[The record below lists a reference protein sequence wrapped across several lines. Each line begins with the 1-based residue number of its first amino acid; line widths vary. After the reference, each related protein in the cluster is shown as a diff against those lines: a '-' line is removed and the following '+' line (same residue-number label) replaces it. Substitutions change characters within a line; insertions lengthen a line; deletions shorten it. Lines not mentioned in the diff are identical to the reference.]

1 MILHVEIPEAQ
12 SADCPIWQIIVI
24 DQSPSFLFKFY
35 ENEPILPGKLMHIAM
50 KLALILCTCLLFGC
64 QTALPNVSRIQ
75 EENVADRAQ
84 PVIVGSHGELRPS
97 KSKELLEKLRQKAGS
112 TDLIQAN
119 ISLMESLGG
128 LPLTAGN
135 HVTLLVDGPATFASM
150 SKAIAEAKD
159 HVNIETFIFD
169 DDDVGRQFAELLIR
183 KQTEKVQVNLIY
195 DSVGCMRTPAAFFK
209 RLKDAGV
216 NVLEFN
222 PVNPVKAK
230 KEQLITNR
238 DHRKVVVVDGRVA
251 FTGGV
256 NLSGVYSKGQSLS
269 GSPDGNAEG
278 NAEEG
283 WRDTHV
289 RIVGP
294 SVAQFQTLFIQTWK
308 DQKGPELAR
317 RDYFPALNHE
327 GHAYVEVIGSTPG
340 DENRLTF
347 VMYVSAIE
355 HAMYSAHLTTP
366 YFVPDRQFMHALT
379 DAAGRGVEVKLILP
393 GASDSKLAFYAGRSH
408 YEDLLEAGVTLYER
422 RARMLHSKTA
432 TIDAVWSTVGS
443 TNLDQLSFQ
452 NNNEINAIIL
462 NTDFAEQMDNLFSQ
476 DIAASDE
483 ITRDAWSRRPLW
495 DRVKEMFSR
504 LFSGLL

>member
-1 MILHVEIPEAQ
+1 
-12 SADCPIWQIIVI
+12 
-24 DQSPSFLFKFY
+24 
-35 ENEPILPGKLMHIAM
+35 MHIAM
-50 KLALILCTCLLFGC
+50 KILLILCVFSLSGC
-64 QTALPNVSRIQ
+64 QTTLPNVSHIQ
-75 EENVADRAQ
+75 EENATTQVP
-84 PVIVGSHGELRPS
+84 PVIVGPRGELHPS
-97 KSKELLEKLRQKAGS
+97 KSKELLAKLRQKAGS

-150 SKAIAEAKD
+150 SEAISEAKD

-169 DDDVGRQFAELLIR
+169 DDEVGRQFADLLIR
-183 KQTEKVQVNLIY
+183 KQKENVQVNLIY
-195 DSVGCMRTPAAFFK
+195 DSVGCMKTPSAFFK

-230 KEQLITNR
+230 TEQFITNR
-238 DHRKVVVVDGRVA
+238 DHRKVIVVDGNVA
-251 FTGGV
+251 FTGGI
-256 NLSGVYSKGQSLS
+256 NLSGVYSRGQSLS
-269 GSPDGNAEG
+269 GSSEG
-278 NAEEG
+278 KAEEG

-289 RIVGP
+289 RIAGP
-294 SVAQFQTLFIQTWK
+294 AVAQFQTLFIRTWR
-308 DQKGPELAR
+308 DQKGPELAPR
-317 RDYFPALNHE
+317 NYFPAPKPE

-340 DENRLTF
+340 DQNRLTF
-347 VMYVSAIE
+347 VMYISAIK
-355 HAMYSAHLTTP
+355 HARYFVHLTTP
-366 YFVPDRQFMHALT
+366 YFVPDRQFMDALSE
-379 DAAGRGVEVKLILP
+379 AAGRGVEVKLILP

-422 RARMLHSKTA
+422 RARMLHAKTA
-432 TIDAVWSTVGS
+432 IIDGVWSTVGS

-452 NNNEINAIIL
+452 DNNEINAVIL
-462 NTDFAEQMDNLFSQ
+462 DTDFTEQMDSLFNQ

-483 ITRDAWSRRPLW
+483 ITRSAWSQRPLW
-495 DRVKEMFSR
+495 DRVKELFSR

>member
-1 MILHVEIPEAQ
+1 MRLAMKIL
-12 SADCPIWQIIVI
+12 
-24 DQSPSFLFKFY
+24 
-35 ENEPILPGKLMHIAM
+35 PILC
-50 KLALILCTCLLFGC
+50 ALSLSGC
-64 QTALPNVSRIQ
+64 QTTLPNVSRIQ
-75 EENVADRAQ
+75 EESATSRVQ
-84 PVIVGSHGELRPS
+84 PVIVGSRGELQPS
-97 KSKELLEKLRQKAGS
+97 KSRELLEKLKQEAGS

-119 ISLMESLGG
+119 ISLMQSLGG
-128 LPLTAGN
+128 PPLTAGN
-135 HVTLLVDGPATFASM
+135 QVTLLIDGPATFASM
-150 SKAIAEAKD
+150 SKAISDAKD

-169 DDDVGRQFAELLIR
+169 DDEVGRQFADLLIR
-183 KQTEKVQVNLIY
+183 KQREGVQVNLIY
-195 DSVGCMRTPAAFFK
+195 DSVGCMRTPSAFFA

-230 KEQLITNR
+230 EEQLITNR
-238 DHRKVVVVDGRVA
+238 DHRKVVVVDGNVA

-256 NLSGVYSKGQSLS
+256 NLSGVYSKSQSLS
-269 GSPDGNAEG
+269 GSPDGK
-278 NAEEG
+278 AEEG

-294 SVAQFQTLFIQTWK
+294 SVAQFQTLFIQTWR

-317 RDYFPALNHE
+317 RNYFPAPKPE

-340 DENRLTF
+340 DQNRLTF
-347 VMYVSAIE
+347 VMYISAIR
-355 HAMYSAHLTTP
+355 HAGYFVHLTTP
-366 YFVPDRQFMHALT
+366 YFVPDRQFMDTLT
-379 DAAGRGVEVKLILP
+379 EAAGRGVEVKLILP
-393 GASDSKLAFYAGRSH
+393 GNSDSKLAFYAGRSH

-432 TIDAVWSTVGS
+432 VIDGVWSTVGS

-462 NTDFAEQMDNLFSQ
+462 DTVFAEQMERLFNE

-483 ITRDAWSRRPLW
+483 ITRSAWSGRPLL